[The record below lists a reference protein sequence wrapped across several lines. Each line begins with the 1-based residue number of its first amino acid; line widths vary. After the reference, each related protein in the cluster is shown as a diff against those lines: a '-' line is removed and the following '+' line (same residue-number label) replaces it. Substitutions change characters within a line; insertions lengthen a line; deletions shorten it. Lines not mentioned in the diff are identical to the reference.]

1 LLIESGWQPGFYY
14 VSISILAFYFSRWQK
29 MLGQLLFVLP
39 VEAATVAPGWS

>member
-1 LLIESGWQPGFYY
+1 MAAGLLLRLY
-14 VSISILAFYFSRWQK
+14 FYFSRWQK